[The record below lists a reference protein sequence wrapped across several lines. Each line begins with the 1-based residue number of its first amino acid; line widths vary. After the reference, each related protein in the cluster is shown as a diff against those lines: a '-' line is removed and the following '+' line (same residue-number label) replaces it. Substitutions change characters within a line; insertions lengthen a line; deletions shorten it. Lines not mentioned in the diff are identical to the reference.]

1 MKLEFKGT
9 YKELKKCISRMGI
22 AGQLREPKNG
32 HRQFHAES
40 GAVLNWLES
49 TGTVWF
55 QGKEPA
61 IPKLKRAF
69 IKVATKKGLLE
80 GERGP
85 DEEITDLRGVIS
97 EMAKLKRRQKHMQID
112 IAKLKETETRR

>member
-1 MKLEFKGT
+1 MKLKFLGGYKKLEKCVLRTGVKG
-9 YKELKKCISRMGI
+9 
-22 AGQLREPKNG
+22 QWREPKKG

-40 GAVLNWLES
+40 GAVLNWSEL

-55 QGKEPA
+55 QGQEPA

-80 GERGP
+80 GEH
-85 DEEITDLRGVIS
+85 DADDKTTDLNGVIS
-97 EMAKLKRRQKHMQID
+97 EIAKLKRRQKHMQID
-112 IAKLKETETRR
+112 IAKLQETIAQF